1 MSSLLDLIR
10 NPIIL
15 SVTGSLLYSIQNYVE
30 KLIFQHPG
38 GDINKYFLLRNL
50 IISWAFIMFLIVMHV
65 LESKYVSLK
74 NIMNTISWSS
84 FLNSR
89 YLLGLTL
96 LASFF
101 VLVGSYLSYLGIKF
115 NPIATFV
122 PLFTLVYLVT
132 TVMIGI
138 GFLGEKIN
146 KIQAVGIILAVI
158 AIILI
163 EYPKAASVS

>member
-1 MSSLLDLIR
+1 
-10 NPIIL
+10 
-15 SVTGSLLYSIQNYVE
+15 
-30 KLIFQHPG
+30 
-38 GDINKYFLLRNL
+38 
-50 IISWAFIMFLIVMHV
+50 
-65 LESKYVSLK
+65 
-74 NIMNTISWSS
+74 MNTVSWSS

-101 VLVGSYLSYLGIKF
+101 VLTSSYLSYIGIKIH
-115 NPIATFV
+115 PLSTFV

-132 TVMIGI
+132 TVMFGI

-146 KIQAVGIILAVI
+146 KLQAAGIVLAVI

-163 EYPKAASVS
+163 EYPKAASADS

>member
-15 SVTGSLLYSIQNYVE
+15 SVAGSLLYGLQNYIE

-38 GDINKYFLLRNL
+38 GDVNKYYLLRNL
-50 IISWAFIMFLIVMHV
+50 IISWAFMILLIFMHV

-74 NIMNTISWSS
+74 NVMNTISWES
-84 FLNSR
+84 FLNNR
-89 YLLGLTL
+89 FLLGMTL

-101 VLVGSYLSYLGIKF
+101 VLTSSYLAYIGIKF
-115 NPIATFV
+115 NPISSFV
-122 PLFTLVYLVT
+122 PLFTLVYLIT
-132 TVMIGI
+132 TLMFGI

-146 KIQAVGIILAVI
+146 RIQAVGIILAVI

-163 EYPKAASVS
+163 EYPKASTAS

>member
-163 EYPKAASVS
+163 EYRSH

>member
-1 MSSLLDLIR
+1 MSALLNILQ

-15 SVTGSLLYSIQNYVE
+15 SVAGSLLYAVQNYVE
-30 KLIFQHPG
+30 KLIFSHPG
-38 GDINKYFLLRNL
+38 GDVNKYFLLRNL
-50 IISWAFIMFLIVMHV
+50 IISWAFMMFLIFMYV
-65 LESKYVSLK
+65 LESKYISLR
-74 NIMNTISWSS
+74 NVMNTISWSS
-84 FLNSR
+84 FLSSR

-101 VLVGSYLSYLGIKF
+101 VLASSYLSYLGIKF
-115 NPIATFV
+115 NPLSTFI

-132 TVMIGI
+132 TVMFGI

-146 KIQAVGIILAVI
+146 KIQATGIVLAVI

-163 EYPKAASVS
+163 EYPKAADN